1 MPVCFGI
8 SFTNTALNQARA
20 LVHVYQDGSVN
31 VNTGAV
37 EMGQGV
43 NLKLRKIV
51 ATTLGIGLARVRVES
66 TSTGRVANTSPTAAS
81 SGADM
86 NGAAARMACLQIL
99 RRLRPIAAAKLG
111 IADETVT
118 CAGASADLAW
128 SQLVQ
133 AAYLARVNLSAHA
146 HYATPDLA
154 FDRKKEKGRPFAYH
168 VYGTAVTE
176 VTLDCLRGTA
186 TIDSVRLVHDLGRS
200 LDLATDLGQ
209 VEGALAQGLGWMLL
223 EEARY
228 DARGRLL
235 HDTSGKYK
243 VPDVRFAPATVD
255 VAFLADADNARAVLG
270 SKAVGEPPFMYGIG
284 AYFALREAIL
294 AARPDLDPEVVAPL
308 TPERTLMVLAAQN
321 TANYW

>member
-1 MPVCFGI
+1 
-8 SFTNTALNQARA
+8 
-20 LVHVYQDGSVN
+20 
-31 VNTGAV
+31 
-37 EMGQGV
+37 
-43 NLKLRKIV
+43 
-51 ATTLGIGLARVRVES
+51 VES

-81 SGADM
+81 TGADM

-99 RRLRPIAAAKLG
+99 ARLRPVAAAKLG
-111 IADETVT
+111 LADAEAIAVVEETVT
-118 CAGASADLAW
+118 CAGASADLTW
-128 SQLVQ
+128 PQLVQ
-133 AAYLARVNLSAHA
+133 AAYLARVDLSAHA

-154 FDRKKEKGRPFAYH
+154 FDRAKEKGRPFAYH

-186 TIDSVRLVHDLGRS
+186 TIDAVRLVHDLGRS

-228 DARGRLL
+228 DDRGRLL

-255 VAFLADADNARAVLG
+255 VAFLEDADNARAVLG

-294 AARPDLDPEVVAPL
+294 AARPDLDPAVVAPL
-308 TPERTLMVLAAQN
+308 TPERTLMLLAAGPAAVVQ
-321 TANYW
+321 A